1 MAAETT
7 DYTVPAHDGPPRRRA
22 TLPRM
27 PEASERLLSAR
38 FLTMCAF
45 SFTVFLS
52 AFQLIPTA
60 PFRIVDLGGSRVTAG
75 LFLGLLTYASALS
88 APITGALA
96 DRCGR
101 RLTLIG
107 TSLVLSCFAV
117 GYGLSTRPATMLWL
131 VAAHGVVWS
140 GLLAASSAYT
150 SDLVPASR
158 RAEGIG
164 YWGLSTMLAVA
175 VAPGVGLWLYQF
187 GWTAMCVSVGG
198 LNLVMAGIAFALPD
212 DRAARPQSANT
223 AFFTRD
229 LVEWRVLVVALTM
242 FLYAFGYGGVTS
254 FAAMY
259 ARANGVAPPS
269 LYFTAFATVVIVT
282 RPFSGRLADRLG
294 HLRVFVPCLVL
305 IVAAYLLLALG
316 GTRGWLLASAVAL
329 GLGLGSAYPIFAAW
343 MLDHVSVARRGAAF
357 GSLLAAF
364 DTGLGTGSI
373 VLGWVI
379 EHHGYRP
386 AFGLAAALA
395 SLALPYFF
403 LVGRHA
409 VGGRD

>member
-1 MAAETT
+1 MA
-7 DYTVPAHDGPPRRRA
+7 DGG
-22 TLPRM
+22 
-27 PEASERLLSAR
+27 ERLLSAR

-60 PFRIVDLGGSRVTAG
+60 PFRIVELGGSRFTAG
-75 LFLGLLTYASALS
+75 LFLGLLTYASALT

-96 DRCGR
+96 DRFGR
-101 RLTLIG
+101 RRTLIAS
-107 TSLVLSCFAV
+107 SLVLSLFAG
-117 GYGLSTRPATMLWL
+117 GYAVSKRPATMLLL
-131 VAAHGVVWS
+131 VAVHGFFWS
-140 GLLAASSAYT
+140 GLLSASSAYT
-150 SDLVPASR
+150 SELVPSSR

-164 YWGLSTMLAVA
+164 YWGLATMLAVA

-187 GWTAMCVSVGG
+187 GWMAMCLSVGA
-198 LNLVMAGIAFALPD
+198 LNLVMAGIAATLPE
-212 DRAARPQSANT
+212 DRISRPAPSRR

-229 LVEWRVLVVALTM
+229 LVEWRILVAAFTM

-259 ARANGVAPPS
+259 ARASGVHPTGI
-269 LYFTAFATVVIVT
+269 YFTAFAIVVILT

-294 HLRVFVPCLVL
+294 HVRVFVPCLFL
-305 IVAAYLLLALG
+305 IVAAYALLAMG
-316 GTRGWLLASAVAL
+316 GSRGWLLGSAAAL

-343 MLDHVSVARRGAAF
+343 ILDHVATERRGAAF

-373 VLGWVI
+373 ALGWVI
-379 EHHGYRP
+379 EHHGYRI
-386 AFGLAAALA
+386 AFGIAAAMA
-395 SLALPYFF
+395 SLALPYFL
-403 LVGRHA
+403 LVGTRTVSPASAPRHRVDGHA
-409 VGGRD
+409 GV

>member
-1 MAAETT
+1 M
-7 DYTVPAHDGPPRRRA
+7 VDGA
-22 TLPRM
+22 
-27 PEASERLLSAR
+27 ERLLSAR

-60 PFRIVDLGGSRVTAG
+60 PFRIVDLGGTRFTAG
-75 LFLGLLTYASALS
+75 LFLGLLTYASAFT

-96 DRCGR
+96 DRLGR
-101 RLTLIG
+101 RRTLIG
-107 TSLVLSCFAV
+107 CSLVLSLFAV
-117 GYGLSTRPATMLWL
+117 GYAMSTRPATMLVL
-131 VAAHGVVWS
+131 VAVHGFFWS

-150 SDLVPASR
+150 SELVPAGR

-175 VAPGVGLWLYQF
+175 VAPSVGLWLYQF
-187 GWTAMCVSVGG
+187 GWMAMCLSVGV
-198 LNLVMAGIAFALPD
+198 LNLLMAGIAVTLPD
-212 DRAARPQSANT
+212 DRAGRPPAPRH

-229 LVEWRVLVVALTM
+229 LVEWRILVVALTM

-259 ARANGVAPPS
+259 AQASGVHPTG
-269 LYFTAFATVVIVT
+269 LYFTAFAAVVILT

-294 HLRVFVPCLVL
+294 HVRVFVPCLLL
-305 IVAAYLLLALG
+305 IVAAYALLALG
-316 GTRGWLLASAVAL
+316 GSRGWLLASAAAL

-343 MLDHVSVARRGAAF
+343 ILDHVATERRGAAF

-373 VLGWVI
+373 SLGWII
-379 EHHGYRP
+379 EHHGYRV

-395 SLALPYFF
+395 SLALPYFL
-403 LVGRHA
+403 LVGTRTLVSQVNPPA
-409 VGGRD
+409 PR

>member
-1 MAAETT
+1 
-7 DYTVPAHDGPPRRRA
+7 
-22 TLPRM
+22 M
-27 PEASERLLSAR
+27 PEAPERLLSAR

-60 PFRIVDLGGSRVTAG
+60 PFRIVDLGGTRVTAG

-88 APITGALA
+88 APVTGALA
-96 DRCGR
+96 DRFGR
-101 RLTLIG
+101 RLTLIA

-117 GYGLSTRPATMLWL
+117 GYGLSTRPGAMLWL

-150 SDLVPASR
+150 SELVPASR

-175 VAPGVGLWLYQF
+175 VAPGVGLWLYEF
-187 GWTAMCVSVGG
+187 GWTAMCVSVGV
-198 LNLVMAGIAFALPD
+198 LNLVMAVIAFTLPD
-212 DRAARPQSANT
+212 DRAARPRPPAT
-223 AFFTRD
+223 PLFTRD
-229 LVEWRVLVVALTM
+229 LVEWRILVVALTM

-259 ARANGVAPPS
+259 ARANGVVPVG
-269 LYFTAFATVVIVT
+269 LYFTAFAVVVILT

-294 HLRVFVPCLVL
+294 YVRVFVPCLVL
-305 IVAAYLLLALG
+305 IVVAYVLLALG
-316 GTRGWLLASAVAL
+316 GTRGWLLGSAVAL

-343 MLDHVSVARRGAAF
+343 MLDHVSADRRGAAF

-379 EHHGYRP
+379 ERHGYRP

-395 SLALPYFF
+395 SLSLPYFL

-409 VGGRD
+409 IAARD